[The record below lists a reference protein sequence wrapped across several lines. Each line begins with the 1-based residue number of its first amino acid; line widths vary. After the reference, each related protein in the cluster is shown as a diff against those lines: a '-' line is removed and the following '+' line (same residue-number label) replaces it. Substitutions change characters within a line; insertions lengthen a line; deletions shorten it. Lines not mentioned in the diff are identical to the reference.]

1 MTKIGD
7 HDAFFRAVTDGPWAS
22 PDDPGHRVGAALRRL
37 ATIALAGTPD
47 DATLERLAEQLEA
60 LTPATDAEAVGSR
73 YRDEDRPPPDGS
85 RSVQPN
91 GNGTHPLCGPRN
103 PIAPPIRLRMGDGVV
118 FCDVVYD
125 VRFEGLPGLVQGG
138 FIAAAFDIMLGQG
151 VAISGQ
157 GGVTGSLSVKYLAP
171 TPLYRPLVYE
181 GRFDR
186 LDGRK
191 TFARA
196 TLRTVAEGTLC
207 AEAEG
212 VFISPRGPIGGAI

>member
-7 HDAFFRAVTDGPWAS
+7 HQTFFRNVTEGTWAD

-37 ATIALAGTPD
+37 AATALAGTPD
-47 DATLERLAEQLEA
+47 DATLAALADRLEA
-60 LTPATDAEAVGSR
+60 ISPPDAVGSTASR
-73 YRDEDRPPPDGS
+73 YRTEDLPFADGS

-91 GNGTHPLCGPRN
+91 GNGTHPIVGPRN
-103 PIAPPIRLRMGDGVV
+103 PIAPPIQLRLGDDVV
-118 FCDVVYD
+118 YGDVVYD

-157 GGVTGSLSVKYLAP
+157 GGVTGSLSVRYVAP
-171 TPLYRPLVYE
+171 TPLHVPLVYE

-196 TLRTVAEGTLC
+196 TLRIVEDGTLC
-207 AEAEG
+207 AESEG
-212 VFISPRGPIGGAI
+212 VFISPRGPVGGVQ